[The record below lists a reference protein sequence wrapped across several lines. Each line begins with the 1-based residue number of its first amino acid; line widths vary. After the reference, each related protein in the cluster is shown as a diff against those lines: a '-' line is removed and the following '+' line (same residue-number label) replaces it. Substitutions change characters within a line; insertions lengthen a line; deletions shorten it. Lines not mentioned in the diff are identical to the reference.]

1 MSKEKIE
8 KMAKV
13 IETTEQ
19 IARDAHC
26 GYPSPRMYA
35 TDLHNK
41 GYRDQS
47 EVAREIL
54 SEIRAAYEKYGGATG
69 MKLKIDELEKR
80 FISGRELKDFVE
92 VVRCKNCVYA
102 NENKELCGMYECRL
116 YRDMRKDCD
125 YCNYGKRREL

>member
-26 GYPSPRMYA
+26 GYPSPRMTA
-35 TDLHNK
+35 TDLYNK

-54 SEIRAAYEKYGGATG
+54 SEIRAAYEKYGGAVG

-80 FISGRELKDFVE
+80 FLSGGELKDFAE
-92 VVRCKNCVYA
+92 VVRCRDCVYA
-102 NENKELCGMYECRL
+102 NEDKLIYDLYECRL
-116 YRDMRKDCD
+116 YRDRRKDCD